1 MRTGCVAAANAG
13 APPAMAA
20 PPVIAPEIPGV
31 LPRALSGE
39 GFRRRRI
46 TCRFAGSQ
54 GRLRYL

>member
-1 MRTGCVAAANAG
+1 MCGRRERRRPSCDGGAAG
-13 APPAMAA
+13 DR
-20 PPVIAPEIPGV
+20 PEIPGV